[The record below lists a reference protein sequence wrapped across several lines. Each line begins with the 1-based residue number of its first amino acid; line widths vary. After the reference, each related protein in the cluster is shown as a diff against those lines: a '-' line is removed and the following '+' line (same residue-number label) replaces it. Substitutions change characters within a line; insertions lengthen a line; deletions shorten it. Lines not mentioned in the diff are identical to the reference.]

1 MALAAQ
7 EAEEGTL
14 ELLAGAGVDEWI
26 HTTVEV
32 AQPEDHLE
40 HGVGGLQGGE
50 QGACRGKGWGGH
62 GQKDKQSVSRQTLSS
77 M

>member
-1 MALAAQ
+1 MALATMMALAAQ

-32 AQPEDHLE
+32 AQPEDNLE
-40 HGVGGLQGGE
+40 DAL
-50 QGACRGKGWGGH
+50 
-62 GQKDKQSVSRQTLSS
+62 
-77 M
+77 

>member
-1 MALAAQ
+1 MPVATVDTPEWAVALATMMALAAQ

-32 AQPEDHLE
+32 AQPEDNLE
-40 HGVGGLQGGE
+40 DAL
-50 QGACRGKGWGGH
+50 
-62 GQKDKQSVSRQTLSS
+62 
-77 M
+77 